1 MKIHNHLY
9 HDVISSTSM
18 FKFIKKSVINIWYMA
33 FITFCNKCMVCGIY
47 QKSVINIRFM
57 SMILV
62 KFCNKCMV
70 YAIQVWGQI
79 HWNIFKYKYFW
90 MYYKYKYFSN
100 EKNKFIVFLWFLFWH
115 THYITS
121 QHQLDLSHQ
130 FMNFLLIT
138 PEEHKMFKILVGMSG
153 CISWNNEWYM
163 LEG

>member
-1 MKIHNHLY
+1 MILDWTWRPWYYGLKTNMKIHNHLY

-100 EKNKFIVFLWFLFWH
+100 EKNKFIVFPLVFILTH
-115 THYITS
+115 TLHNITAS
-121 QHQLDLSHQ
+121 TRFVTSIYEFFVDY
-130 FMNFLLIT
+130 T
-138 PEEHKMFKILVGMSG
+138 WGT
-153 CISWNNEWYM
+153 
-163 LEG
+163 